1 MQEQMS
7 LLPSL
12 SLLETQIPLAP
23 AEQGKGQAGLVCPQL
38 QSNPGTGTQTFRD
51 ESPSSSGALQ
61 GPQGSGSKLHS
72 RWSTRASSSRLLPP
86 AGTGAALRGE
96 QQEGRQR
103 GNPFRWH
110 LSATRAA
117 GLPS

>member
-1 MQEQMS
+1 MQQQIS

-12 SLLETQIPLAP
+12 SLLETQIPPAP

-38 QSNPGTGTQTFRD
+38 QSNAGTGTQTFRD

-61 GPQGSGSKLHS
+61 GP
-72 RWSTRASSSRLLPP
+72 RALGVNCTP
-86 AGTGAALRGE
+86 AGALGPAAPGSCLL
-96 QQEGRQR
+96 QQEGRER
-103 GNPFRWH
+103 DSPFQWH
-110 LSATRAA
+110 LSAMRAA

>member
-1 MQEQMS
+1 MQQQIS

-12 SLLETQIPLAP
+12 SLLETQIPPAP

-51 ESPSSSGALQ
+51 ESPSSSEALQ
-61 GPQGSGSKLHS
+61 GP
-72 RWSTRASSSRLLPP
+72 RALGVNCTPAGALLPP
-86 AGTGAALRGE
+86 SGTGAALRGE
-96 QQEGRQR
+96 QQEGRER
-103 GNPFRWH
+103 DSPFRWH
-110 LSATRAA
+110 LSAMRAA